1 MLAHK
6 KLVNDKDWYFT
17 CGTYGYDWYSVG
29 DVYNWNTTERGV
41 GVRVDF
47 VIVGKDEL
55 DALYRI
61 QRIIEDKIHEARM
74 RPVVDEV
81 VSDDSDTCSGVDTYP
96 DDNHPFG

>member
-1 MLAHK
+1 MLK
-6 KLVNDKDWYFT
+6 
-17 CGTYGYDWYSVG
+17 
-29 DVYNWNTTERGV
+29 E
-41 GVRVDF
+41 
-47 VIVGKDEL
+47 VGKDEL
-55 DALYRI
+55 DALYRV

>member
-6 KLVNDKDWYFT
+6 KLINDRDWQPVTGGYE
-17 CGTYGYDWYSVG
+17 YDWY
-29 DVYNWNTTERGV
+29 DVQDTFNKDTHERGV

-61 QRIIEDKIHEARM
+61 QRIIEDKIHEART

-81 VSDDSDTCSGVDTYP
+81 VSDDSDTCCGVDTYP
-96 DDNHPFG
+96 FG